1 MNISVIIP
9 VYNAEKF
16 LEKSVLSA
24 LQFDEVAEI
33 LLCEDASRD
42 NSLQVCQSLSAQFD
56 RVKVFQHQDK
66 GNHGAAE
73 SRNLGLEK
81 AKGDFIAFLDADDYY
96 LPNRFN
102 AEREIFKDENI
113 DGVLGALGIE
123 YLSKEGKKAFQ
134 NKFKNLEL
142 TTVQYAAEGREIF
155 EGLIGI
161 TPKTFGSFFH
171 LNTFTLRQSAI
182 KKHNLRFNKELR
194 VHQDSD
200 FIIKV
205 AYHCRL
211 KTGCIDKAIAIRGVH
226 DDNRITKIE
235 SYSTKYYNNQLLLHT
250 SLYEWGKGIK
260 LERKYQEKFS
270 LSYLSFRLANKKGFE
285 KYIKF
290 LYHSLKNPKLVKTRY
305 RFHALNNP
313 KK

>member
-56 RVKVFQHQDK
+56 RVKVYQHQDK

-155 EGLIGI
+155 KGLIGI

-171 LNTFTLRQSAI
+171 LNTFTLRQSAV
-182 KKHNLRFNKELR
+182 KKYNLRFNKNLR

-200 FIIKV
+200 FIIKA

-211 KTGCIDKAIAIRGVH
+211 KTGNIDKAIAIRGVH
-226 DDNRITKIE
+226 DDNRITKIKT
-235 SYSTKYYNNQLLLHT
+235 YSSKYFHNQFLLHQ
-250 SLYEWGKGIK
+250 SLYEWSKKNI
-260 LERKYQEKFS
+260 QEN
-270 LSYLSFRLANKKGFE
+270 LYKKIFEE
-285 KYIKF
+285 KYISYRTAHKKGISKYGYYF
-290 LYHSLKNPKLVKTRY
+290 FQCLKKPQLLKTRY
-305 RFHALNNP
+305 RYIALMRHT
-313 KK
+313 